1 MKNYIPLSARIR
13 PTSINE
19 IVGQKHL
26 LSPNGILTKMLN
38 SDGIFSLVL
47 CGKPGT
53 GKTTLA
59 RIIAKSKQLAFFEL
73 SAVDSGVKEVRKLI
87 SENEKLDSFVLF
99 LDEIHRFNKSQQDL
113 LLPYIES
120 GKIILIGATTE
131 NPTYYLNDALVS
143 RLLIVRLYPLKKD
156 EVRELID
163 RVLKKDDELSSKKVS
178 IQEDLYNSFYNFSDG
193 DCRKIINLIERMY
206 LLSDKKNEIVF
217 DEKLFDI
224 AIGDVVR
231 DFHREGK
238 EFYEQLSAFHKSI
251 RGTDP
256 DAAIFWLA
264 LMLDN
269 GVDPLVVARRM
280 LCIASED
287 IGNADPQAI
296 RIAIDAWNAY
306 EKLGLP
312 EGRLVLAQAA
322 IYLAVAPKSN
332 ASYTAYSDALS
343 MVKSSRNIEVPK
355 HLKNYKDSNYLY
367 PHDYP
372 NSFVKQEYFPDN
384 IKGEFYQ
391 PSVNG
396 FESKIKSKLDSI
408 KKIKSS
414 DSN

>member
-26 LSPNGILTKMLN
+26 LSSNGIITKMLN

-59 RIIAKSKQLAFFEL
+59 RIVAKSKQLAFFEL

-87 SENEKLDSFVLF
+87 SDNENLDSFVLF

-143 RLLIVRLYPLKKD
+143 RLLIVRLYSLNKTEVKELIDRALKKD
-156 EVRELID
+156 EELA
-163 RVLKKDDELSSKKVS
+163 SKKIS

-206 LLSDKKNEIVF
+206 LLSNKDEIMFDKE
-217 DEKLFDI
+217 LFDI

-312 EGRLVLAQAA
+312 EGRLVLSQVA
-322 IYLAVAPKSN
+322 IYLAMAPKSN
-332 ASYTAYSDALS
+332 ASYKAYSNALS
-343 MVKSSRNIEVPK
+343 AVKSKRNIEVPK

-391 PSVNG
+391 PSTNG

>member
-1 MKNYIPLSARIR
+1 MKYVPLATRVR
-13 PTSINE
+13 PKHIHE

-26 LSPNGILTKMLN
+26 LSNDAIIGRMLN
-38 SDGIFSLVL
+38 GDGIFSLVL

-59 RIIAKSKQLAFFEL
+59 RIITSTKGLRFFEI
-73 SAVDSGVKEVRKLI
+73 SAVDSGVKDVKKII
-87 SENEKLDSFVLF
+87 SDNADVHSFVLF

-113 LLPYIES
+113 LLPYVES
-120 GKIILIGATTE
+120 GQIILIGATTE

-143 RLLIVRLYPLKKD
+143 RLAIVRLYPLNETETK
-156 EVRELID
+156 ELID
-163 RVLKKDDELSSKKVS
+163 KAILKDEILSNKRVSLDESIYSS
-178 IQEDLYNSFYNFSDG
+178 IYSFASG
-193 DCRKIINLIERMY
+193 DCRKTLNLVERMIM
-206 LLSDKKNEIVF
+206 LASSEDTVLDKTIFNMAV
-217 DEKLFDI
+217 
-224 AIGDVVR
+224 GDSLR
-231 DFHREGK
+231 DFHRDGK

-269 GVDPLVVARRM
+269 GVDPLVIARRM

-296 RIAIDAWNAY
+296 LIATNAWTAF
-306 EKLGLP
+306 EKLGMP
-312 EGRLVLAQAA
+312 EGRLILSHAA

-332 ASYTAYSDALS
+332 SCYMALS
-343 MVKSSRNIEVPK
+343 NATLEIKKNKNINVPQ

-372 NSFVKQEYFPDN
+372 NNFVNQSYMPNNVQSYFY
-384 IKGEFYQ
+384 I
-391 PSVNG
+391 PSDNG
-396 FESKIKSKLDSI
+396 FESKVKKKIDSI
-408 KKIKSS
+408 RTIKKTFVK
-414 DSN
+414 